1 MELLWL
7 QLSIVDRKVDCVMLG
22 SDDSCWRDLALLAS
36 QALDKKKEFLRT
48 KFGIST
54 FLCLHHTFQYH
65 RQRGSTHGYLGSQ
78 AEARSEPH
86 KLARKSHTSHST
98 IVMLCCSCIVVV
110 ANDWVS
116 NCGRVMHNMYIE
128 IRTSLTASADM
139 INSKN
144 SVLHHSNFQPDANQS
159 RCSVNWTLSIKLL
172 LHVAYYN

>member
-1 MELLWL
+1 MIHVGGIWLFWLLKRWIKRKNSYVQNL
-7 QLSIVDRKVDCVMLG
+7 EYLLSLSSV
-22 SDDSCWRDLALLAS
+22 
-36 QALDKKKEFLRT
+36 
-48 KFGIST
+48 
-54 FLCLHHTFQYH
+54 H